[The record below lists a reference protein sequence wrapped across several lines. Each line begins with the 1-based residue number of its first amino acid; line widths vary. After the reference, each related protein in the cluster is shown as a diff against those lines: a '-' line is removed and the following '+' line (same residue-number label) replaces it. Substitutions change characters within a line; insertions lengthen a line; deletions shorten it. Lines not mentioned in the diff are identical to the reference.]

1 MVAGTSSAEADELVA
16 QSIATSKTRPRL
28 APVSGNVPWRCR
40 QSHAEALAAG
50 DENVLTAVVVE
61 RFPIESAVESFQT
74 QARDV
79 EETQP
84 FVLGC
89 PPERTG
95 STVVQGDVDSVIADA
110 VVVRVRQGYSGVRV
124 CVPAV

>member
-1 MVAGTSSAEADELVA
+1 MRQYAGKFPGAG
-16 QSIATSKTRPRL
+16 QSERL
-28 APVSGNVPWRCR
+28 PTG
-40 QSHAEALAAG
+40 HE
-50 DENVLTAVVVE
+50 DVLTAVVVE
-61 RFPIESAVESFQT
+61 RFPGESAIESFEA

-95 STVVQGDVDSVIADA
+95 STVVQGDVDPVIADA
-110 VVVRVRQGYSGVRV
+110 VVNRVRHSEARSRLGVL
-124 CVPAV
+124 AVDGRCDVMVEGECIPGEAPVREER